1 MYGDKFKKATE
12 SLMSY
17 CQEQL
22 QYGEQPDVHYVTDSN
37 NANNL
42 LGNTAY
48 YQPDNKT
55 ITVFIS
61 NRHPKDA
68 LRSLAHELVHHAQN
82 VRGDLANSQTPEGY
96 AQKDPHMRKMEEEAY
111 LKGNMMF
118 RDWEDACKSSKTLR
132 LNLPT
137 TLGEQKMTNLKDLI
151 KERIIGILSEEA
163 KPDFPDVDGD
173 GDRKEPISKAQKDKK
188 EKEGGKKKKSK
199 DMSKVPPQLRKHV
212 AKKVEEGGPFPISKS
227 STRQHAKDLA
237 KNYGD
242 SETAALILRGANRED
257 LMSTLQQLLATGD
270 ITPGQ
275 LEAAASKMK
284 DVSAKYGSME
294 ESDLEEKSLGGS
306 PGKSVDKFFKHGV
319 VPTVK
324 AITKGAA
331 RTAGAGIGAGIGAVK
346 GAKDGYDFVKDK
358 LGLEE
363 TEELE
368 EGGAAQRQGNEDRLR
383 RQEPDRIKEE
393 ETLEEGKCPHCDG
406 DAPKSECKCGS
417 MSEGSMKKTDRF
429 KEGDKVK
436 HKEDDLG
443 VGTVVSRSG
452 NTVGVRWPSGMRS
465 SDHNMLRKVTKES
478 KESELV
484 DIKKSQNSI
493 NSLNETRL
501 LNVNK
506 ELMRRLLK

>member
-1 MYGDKFKKATE
+1 MLE
-12 SLMSY
+12 S
-17 CQEQL
+17 
-22 QYGEQPDVHYVTDSN
+22 V
-37 NANNL
+37 
-42 LGNTAY
+42 
-48 YQPDNKT
+48 
-55 ITVFIS
+55 
-61 NRHPKDA
+61 
-68 LRSLAHELVHHAQN
+68 LA
-82 VRGDLANSQTPEGY
+82 
-96 AQKDPHMRKMEEEAY
+96 
-111 LKGNMMF
+111 
-118 RDWEDACKSSKTLR
+118 
-132 LNLPT
+132 
-137 TLGEQKMTNLKDLI
+137 
-151 KERIIGILSEEA
+151 
-163 KPDFPDVDGD
+163 
-173 GDRKEPISKAQKDKK
+173 
-188 EKEGGKKKKSK
+188 
-199 DMSKVPPQLRKHV
+199 
-212 AKKVEEGGPFPISKS
+212 
-227 STRQHAKDLA
+227 
-237 KNYGD
+237 
-242 SETAALILRGANRED
+242 
-257 LMSTLQQLLATGD
+257 
-270 ITPGQ
+270 
-275 LEAAASKMK
+275 
-284 DVSAKYGSME
+284 
-294 ESDLEEKSLGGS
+294 
-306 PGKSVDKFFKHGV
+306 
-319 VPTVK
+319 
-324 AITKGAA
+324 
-331 RTAGAGIGAGIGAVK
+331 GAVK